1 MTLAVVAGLS
11 AAGPVQWKPLG
22 KGQTMKLTATKSAHQ
37 NEWAYWLHQ
46 EQPGIRGT
54 LVGAIATGPQQ
65 EELKT
70 LIEAAPDLLEA
81 MERWVA
87 INEGCCGCDLYDTE
101 AGEKCPLCAAR
112 AAIAKAEPK
121 ATDVDVP
128 R

>member
-54 LVGAIATGPQQ
+54 LVGAIATGTQQ

-70 LIEAAPDLLEA
+70 LIEAAPHMLKVLNVIQRVASKEGNKAPANGNAWTLIYQEA
-81 MERWVA
+81 R
-87 INEGCCGCDLYDTE
+87 T
-101 AGEKCPLCAAR
+101 
-112 AAIAKAEPK
+112 AIAKATE
-121 ATDVDVP
+121 TD
-128 R
+128 